1 MDCHIPF
8 GKKKPGNVEKMY
20 SFLYVGMS
28 ESGRKCYGNCYQ
40 PAHVL
45 TWIDYISCFIS
56 MILAHCLWSAEV
68 TGRKIMWFV
77 KVRKTFSSGIHSI
90 SILSPEMSI
99 WSSTW
104 WLVSSFA
111 QATQDSDREQLNLA
125 RLMTSHIGN
134 LLDIRGAD
142 FFIENLKG
150 SSSKCWPYFKGWSY
164 LDMFRPCVCEGWQF
178 SIFMC

>member
-1 MDCHIPF
+1 MPLKQGKIFLRPCVTYFPSFLSMLVDCNRIHGLSYSF
-8 GKKKPGNVEKMY
+8 WEEKTRGNVEKKY

-68 TGRKIMWFV
+68 TGRKIVWFM
-77 KVRKTFSSGIHSI
+77 KVRETFSSGIHSI

-99 WSSTW
+99 WSSAW

-125 RLMTSHIGN
+125 RLMTSHIAEEMVIH
-134 LLDIRGAD
+134 LTYEKQISLI
-142 FFIENLKG
+142 
-150 SSSKCWPYFKGWSY
+150 
-164 LDMFRPCVCEGWQF
+164 
-178 SIFMC
+178 